1 MAFAVPLYQSE
12 PLLCSYGRQDM
23 YAGVHAVEIP
33 RLAGADV
40 FVQLERLILRQ
51 NADGIDAGVHTVGKR
66 EIDNAILASERHCG
80 LCKVLR
86 ENPKAASAAACQQH
100 GDYFLLR

>member
-1 MAFAVPLYQSE
+1 
-12 PLLCSYGRQDM
+12 M
-23 YAGVHAVEIP
+23 YAGIHAVEIP

-40 FVQLERLILRQ
+40 LVQLKRLILRE
-51 NADGIDAGVHTVGKR
+51 NADGFDAGIHTVGER

-80 LCKVLR
+80 LCKVLC
-86 ENPKAASAAACQQH
+86 ENPKAASAAARQQH